1 MSAFRNRQVFGF
13 FILAAITLGLVLG
26 AAAGPFQAAR
36 AQGPISLS
44 PAGTAEPQSASP
56 EEKAESAVPESEA
69 SEKEVEETG
78 DPTLV
83 DVAPLEK
90 VDPNSV
96 GLLDEEAGGF
106 GIAMW
111 EGTNRN
117 LLVRLLPKLPSA
129 ARSPAMQALQRRLLL
144 SRATAPGD
152 GDLQANL
159 LPLRFERLAA
169 MGASNAIIELARII
183 PAHAM
188 DESMAIAT
196 VESIFLAGDTET
208 ACKEVRKRIRDYQG
222 AHWQR
227 MLVFC
232 EAIAKEAQAVQLGLA
247 LLREMP
253 GKSPPAF
260 FQLVDAILGKDDV
273 QVFNLPDPSPLEV
286 VMIRE
291 AGRQVP
297 PDAGTTTSPAI
308 LRALAMNP
316 NTPIALRLNVGER
329 AEAMGTLTPDELGE
343 LYRSVSFR
351 SEEIR
356 DAENAAS
363 DEAKG
368 RALLYRAA
376 RERTDSS
383 ARAELLQR
391 LWKEAMAADASG
403 ATYATAVRVNLPT
416 LLAIAPQPDL
426 AWFAA
431 DAGKALLL
439 ADQTPEAFAWLA
451 VVQRTAYE
459 NANAEAMRDRLW
471 PFVKLADS
479 GGSLT
484 WEPERLAAWWKAVGD
499 TPEQKQ
505 RATLLFGLLAAM
517 GEPVGSAEWAL
528 TLGDAPRTT
537 AVVPSLA
544 IWHGL
549 TEAASK
555 ARIGETVLLALLSLG
570 EGGPGEAAPITLEA
584 VITALKGV
592 GLEQEARRLSLEAS
606 LMKGL

>member
-1 MSAFRNRQVFGF
+1 MSAFRNRRASGF
-13 FILAAITLGLVLG
+13 LILAAITLGVVLG
-26 AAAGPFQAAR
+26 AAAGSFQAAS
-36 AQGPISLS
+36 AEGPISLS
-44 PAGTAEPQSASP
+44 PAAAAEPPSLRP
-56 EEKAESAVPESEA
+56 EEKAETIAPESEA
-69 SEKEVEETG
+69 SEKEAEETG

-83 DVAPLEK
+83 DVAPLEM

-111 EGTNRN
+111 EGTHRN

-129 ARSPAMQALQRRLLL
+129 ARSPTMQALQRRLLL
-144 SRATAPGD
+144 STATAPGD
-152 GDLQANL
+152 GELRVNL
-159 LPLRFERLAA
+159 LPLRFERLTA
-169 MGASNAIIELARII
+169 MGFSKAIIELARII

-188 DESMAIAT
+188 DESMAIAY
-196 VESIFLAGDTET
+196 VESIFLAGDAET
-208 ACKEVRKRIRDYQG
+208 ACKEVRKRVRDYQG

-227 MLVFC
+227 MLIFC

-253 GKSPPAF
+253 EKSTPAF

-273 QVFNLPDPSPLEV
+273 QVFNLPDPSPLEA

-316 NTPIALRLNVGER
+316 NAPIVLRLNAGER
-329 AEAMGTLTPDELGE
+329 AEALGTLTPDELGE

-356 DAENAAS
+356 DAENTAS

-376 RERTDSS
+376 RERTDSNQ
-383 ARAELLQR
+383 RAKLLQR
-391 LWKEAMAADASG
+391 LWKEAKAADASG
-403 ATYATAVRVNLPT
+403 AAYATAVRVNLPT
-416 LLAIAPQPDL
+416 LLAIAPKPDL
-426 AWFAA
+426 AWFAV

-439 ADQTPEAFAWLA
+439 ADQAPEAFAWLA
-451 VVQRTAYE
+451 VVQQTAYE
-459 NANAEAMRDRLW
+459 NANAEVMRDRLW
-471 PFVKLADS
+471 PFVKLAD
-479 GGSLT
+479 GGGNLT
-484 WEPERLAAWWKAVGD
+484 WEAERLAAWWKVAGD
-499 TPEQKQ
+499 TTEQKQ
-505 RATLLFGLLAAM
+505 EAALLFGLLAAI
-517 GEPVGSAEWAL
+517 GEPVGSAEWVLA
-528 TLGDAPRTT
+528 LGDAPRTT
-537 AVVPSLA
+537 AVVPALA

-549 TEAASK
+549 AEAASA

-584 VITALKGV
+584 VITALKRV
-592 GLEQEARRLSLEAS
+592 GLEQEARRLGVEAS